1 MDTPDRQSATAAETR
16 AGSAAQ
22 KHRRSLVVVLSLTA
36 AYVLAEV
43 IGGLITGSLALLAD
57 AGHTFTDVLGM
68 GLALAAIWFARR
80 PATPNRTYGFYRAEV
95 LAALVNSI
103 LPFGIA
109 AYIFYEA
116 VQRFRDPPRVES
128 GLMLGVA
135 AIGLVVNLIGVR
147 LLHGASGESLNMRG
161 AFLEVLADLIG
172 AVGVIL
178 AALVLLLTG
187 WRYADPLVSIG
198 IALFI
203 LPRAWSLLKNV
214 LDVLLEATPKD
225 LDLGGVQ
232 AAMATVSGVVAV
244 HDVHA
249 WTITSGFVAMSA
261 HVETA
266 ERANGDILHDLQE
279 LLRSRFRVEHATLQV
294 EAADHSGD
302 SICCQVDPRCLVI
315 GSTAS
320 GRQLGSPR

>member
-1 MDTPDRQSATAAETR
+1 M
-16 AGSAAQ
+16 AQ
-22 KHRRSLVVVLSLTA
+22 QHRRSLVIVLGMTS
-36 AYVLAEV
+36 AYVIAEV
-43 IGGLITGSLALLAD
+43 VGGLIAGSLALLAD

-68 GLALAAIWFARR
+68 ALALAAIWFAQR

-103 LPFGIA
+103 APFGIA

-116 VQRFRDPPRVES
+116 MQRFRDPPHVES

-135 AIGLVVNLIGVR
+135 AVGLVINLIGVR

-178 AALVLLLTG
+178 AAVVLLLTG

-203 LPRAWSLLKNV
+203 LPRAWSLLKSV
-214 LDVLLEATPKD
+214 LDVLLEATPRG
-225 LDLGGVQ
+225 LDLGAVETAMRAVPGV
-232 AAMATVSGVVAV
+232 AAV

-249 WTITSGFVAMSA
+249 WTITSGFTAMSA

-266 ERANGDILHDLQE
+266 DRRNSEILHDLQE
-279 LLRSRFRVEHATLQV
+279 LLRSRFQIEHATLQV
-294 EAADHSGD
+294 EAADHTGD
-302 SICCQVDPRCLVI
+302 RVCCQVDPRCLVV
-315 GSTAS
+315 GSTVTR
-320 GRQLGSPR
+320 RQLGRRQ